1 MEQFDCIIIG
11 GGAAGLFCASV
22 LSSQKK
28 VAVIEKNR
36 ILGKKLLITGKGR
49 CNLTNASDMTV
60 HMKNVRTNAP
70 FLYSAF
76 SSLSAY
82 DVMDFFESEGLSLKT
97 ERGNR
102 VFPSSNLS
110 RDVVEVLRHRVQDN
124 GHRIFCDEVV
134 SVSKDLK
141 FRVQGKNKTYAAEN
155 VVIATGGKSY
165 PLTGSTGDGYR
176 FAEAFGHTVIPP
188 RPSLVPLVT
197 EELSVCRSLQG
208 LSLKNVSVRLI
219 RKNKV
224 LYQDFGEMLFT
235 HFGISGPT
243 VLSASAFAETGDIF
257 SVDLKPAL
265 SEQEL
270 NRRVLSDFEKYK
282 NKNFSNALAD
292 LLPAKLIPVVV
303 VCSGIGAETKVHSV
317 EKDQRLQFVRL
328 LKNFSFTIRQPRP
341 IEEAIITSGGI
352 SVKEIN
358 PKTMQSKIV
367 EGLFFAGEVIDVD
380 AYTGGY
386 NLQIA
391 FSTANLAAK
400 AISESD

>member
-22 LSSQKK
+22 LSPQKK

-110 RDVVEVLRHRVQDN
+110 RDVVEVLCHRVQDN

-155 VVIATGGKSY
+155 VGIATGGKSY

-243 VLSASAFAETGDIF
+243 VLSASAFAEKGDIF

-303 VCSGIGAETKVHSV
+303 ACSGIGPETKVHSV
-317 EKDQRLQFVRL
+317 EKEQRLRLVRL
-328 LKNFSFTIRQPRP
+328 LKNFSFTIRQLRP

-367 EGLFFAGEVIDVD
+367 ERLFFAGEVIDVD

>member
-22 LSSQKK
+22 LSPQKK

-110 RDVVEVLRHRVQDN
+110 RDVVEVLCHRVQDN

-243 VLSASAFAETGDIF
+243 VLSASAFAEKGDIF

-303 VCSGIGAETKVHSV
+303 ACSGIGPETKVHSV
-317 EKDQRLQFVRL
+317 EKEQRLRLVRL
-328 LKNFSFTIRQPRP
+328 LKNFSFTIRQLRP

-367 EGLFFAGEVIDVD
+367 ERLFFAGEVIDVD

>member
-22 LSSQKK
+22 LSPQKK

-49 CNLTNASDMTV
+49 CNLTNAADMTV

-110 RDVVEVLRHRVQDN
+110 RDVVEVLCHRVQDN

-243 VLSASAFAETGDIF
+243 VLSASTFAEKGDIF

-303 VCSGIGAETKVHSV
+303 ACSGIGPETKVHSV
-317 EKDQRLQFVRL
+317 EKEQRLRLVRL
-328 LKNFSFTIRQPRP
+328 LKNFSFTIRQLRP

-358 PKTMQSKIV
+358 PKTMQSKIM
-367 EGLFFAGEVIDVD
+367 ERLFFAGEVIDVD

>member
-22 LSSQKK
+22 LSPQKK

-110 RDVVEVLRHRVQDN
+110 RDVVEVLCHRVQDN

-235 HFGISGPT
+235 HFGISGST
-243 VLSASAFAETGDIF
+243 VLSASAFAEKGDIF

-303 VCSGIGAETKVHSV
+303 ACSGIGPETKVHSV
-317 EKDQRLQFVRL
+317 EKEQRLRLVRL
-328 LKNFSFTIRQPRP
+328 LKNFSFTIRQLRP

-367 EGLFFAGEVIDVD
+367 ERLFFAGEVIDVD

>member
-22 LSSQKK
+22 LSPQKK

-110 RDVVEVLRHRVQDN
+110 RDVVEVLCHRVQDN

-243 VLSASAFAETGDIF
+243 VLSASTFAEKGDIF

-303 VCSGIGAETKVHSV
+303 ACSGIGPETKVHSV
-317 EKDQRLQFVRL
+317 EKEQRLRLVRL
-328 LKNFSFTIRQPRP
+328 LKNFSFTIRQLRP

-367 EGLFFAGEVIDVD
+367 ERLFFAGEVIDVD

>member
-22 LSSQKK
+22 LSPQKK

-110 RDVVEVLRHRVQDN
+110 RDVVEVLCHRVQDN

-155 VVIATGGKSY
+155 VVIATGC
-165 PLTGSTGDGYR
+165 
-176 FAEAFGHTVIPP
+176 V
-188 RPSLVPLVT
+188 
-197 EELSVCRSLQG
+197 
-208 LSLKNVSVRLI
+208 
-219 RKNKV
+219 
-224 LYQDFGEMLFT
+224 
-235 HFGISGPT
+235 
-243 VLSASAFAETGDIF
+243 
-257 SVDLKPAL
+257 
-265 SEQEL
+265 
-270 NRRVLSDFEKYK
+270 
-282 NKNFSNALAD
+282 
-292 LLPAKLIPVVV
+292 
-303 VCSGIGAETKVHSV
+303 
-317 EKDQRLQFVRL
+317 
-328 LKNFSFTIRQPRP
+328 
-341 IEEAIITSGGI
+341 
-352 SVKEIN
+352 
-358 PKTMQSKIV
+358 
-367 EGLFFAGEVIDVD
+367 
-380 AYTGGY
+380 
-386 NLQIA
+386 
-391 FSTANLAAK
+391 
-400 AISESD
+400 

>member
-22 LSSQKK
+22 LSPQKK

-49 CNLTNASDMTV
+49 CNLTNAADMTV

-110 RDVVEVLRHRVQDN
+110 RDVVEVLCHRVQDN

-176 FAEAFGHTVIPP
+176 FAEAF
-188 RPSLVPLVT
+188 VPLVT

-243 VLSASAFAETGDIF
+243 VLSASTFAEKGDIF

-303 VCSGIGAETKVHSV
+303 ACSGIGPETKVHSV
-317 EKDQRLQFVRL
+317 EKEQRLRLVRL
-328 LKNFSFTIRQPRP
+328 LKNFSFTIRQLRP

-358 PKTMQSKIV
+358 PKTMQSKIM
-367 EGLFFAGEVIDVD
+367 ERLFFAGEVIDVD

>member
-1 MEQFDCIIIG
+1 M
-11 GGAAGLFCASV
+11 
-22 LSSQKK
+22 
-28 VAVIEKNR
+28 
-36 ILGKKLLITGKGR
+36 ITGKGR
-49 CNLTNASDMTV
+49 CNLTNAADMTV

-110 RDVVEVLRHRVQDN
+110 RDVVEVLCHRVQDN

-188 RPSLVPLVT
+188 SPSLVPLVT

-243 VLSASAFAETGDIF
+243 VLSASTFAEKGDIF

-303 VCSGIGAETKVHSV
+303 ACSGIGPETKVHSV
-317 EKDQRLQFVRL
+317 EKEQRLRLVRL
-328 LKNFSFTIRQPRP
+328 LKNFSFTIRQLRP

-358 PKTMQSKIV
+358 PKTMQSKIM
-367 EGLFFAGEVIDVD
+367 ERLFFAGEVIDVD

>member
-22 LSSQKK
+22 LSPQKK

-70 FLYSAF
+70 FRYSAF

-110 RDVVEVLRHRVQDN
+110 RDVVEVLCHRVQDN

-243 VLSASAFAETGDIF
+243 VLSASAFAEKGDIF

-303 VCSGIGAETKVHSV
+303 ACSGIGPETKVHSV
-317 EKDQRLQFVRL
+317 EKEQRLRLVRL
-328 LKNFSFTIRQPRP
+328 LKNFSFTIRQLRP

-367 EGLFFAGEVIDVD
+367 ERLFFAGEVIDVD

-391 FSTANLAAK
+391 FSTAVAA
-400 AISESD
+400 ANSI

>member
-110 RDVVEVLRHRVQDN
+110 RDVVEVLRHCVQDN

-141 FRVQGKNKTYAAEN
+141 FRVQGKNKTYTAEN

-208 LSLKNVSVRLI
+208 LSLKNISVKLI

-224 LYQDFGEMLFT
+224 HYQDFGEMLFT

-243 VLSASAFAETGDIF
+243 VLSASSFAETGDIF

-303 VCSGIGAETKVHSV
+303 ACSGIGAETKVHSV
-317 EKDQRLQFVRL
+317 EKEQRLQLVRL